1 LFPYVRNNVK
11 TYLESKFDSKE
22 TQEDIEKLKSQAEE
36 DLSSKDFKEA
46 PQIKSKEKSEMIE
59 ETVANITWNMDK
71 DRKMAALKNLQG
83 KIWEDAYKNGE
94 IKGTVYPDVV
104 KALKRWKK
112 QSKSVFIYSSGSVY
126 AQKLLFGHSDNSK
139 EPDLLKYLQNHYDT
153 GILSF

>member
-1 LFPYVRNNVK
+1 
-11 TYLESKFDSKE
+11 
-22 TQEDIEKLKSQAEE
+22 
-36 DLSSKDFKEA
+36 
-46 PQIKSKEKSEMIE
+46 MIE